1 MSRPLTGAGGIPH
14 PTDSGEATWYD
25 PAREA
30 FRLLGAD
37 PDRVRP
43 VGSEAPGPAPRI
55 TLNNALPRIRKE
67 SPA

>member
-30 FRLLGAD
+30 LRLLGAD

-43 VGSEAPGPAPRI
+43 VGSEAPRACTPHHPARRP
-55 TLNNALPRIRKE
+55 
-67 SPA
+67 SPDPQGVP